1 MGELKMISI
10 RSALLTEAA
19 PARDVPRVLTRP
31 PKLDMLPTGKPPGG
45 GLLLSALVHAAGIFA
60 LLTWLPLLFPG
71 RPLYI
76 ADADPLYVPD
86 NEVLYMP
93 VLPRIENP
101 GSHSDAGSAS
111 KKKAPSLAKSET
123 QASQSTSD
131 RPIPNFAGP
140 QVIVSD
146 LPDWTNNVQTIR
158 RPDLVAPPKQANP
171 VRLQSLVMLPAR
183 ARQATVA
190 PQVDQPLQP
199 VVPDPQELATFRAEE
214 PRVKMPELSMGVPVP
229 TAKVS
234 AETVAPKIASASDR
248 AVPVF
253 STTTPSA
260 PKAVVVINAVSLASE
275 PAPVIPDVEVSG
287 SFIVGPPGAIGAG
300 NVGTAAPGSGTTG
313 AGNAAST
320 GAGGMV
326 AGAGG
331 SADGS
336 SSHPIAGNASGN
348 GMGTNGSQHGT
359 TGTGSISI
367 MGGRPGPGGAGGT
380 PAGTGNGS
388 IPGISISGSVATP
401 GSVAGRSDP
410 AITIGGVAHRNYAI
424 TIISGGNSGGA
435 SRDIGVFSRSDTV
448 YTVYIPMAD
457 AGGGPDWSME
467 YALLGSPAAGNSLLT
482 PPFALKKVRAI
493 GPKPDTNADPGPVFV
508 AGIINEQGKLEGLLA
523 SRASDARAQAAINA
537 LAQWEF
543 LPALLDGKPVACKV
557 LIGVSVMAAETATKQ
572 N

>member
-19 PARDVPRVLTRP
+19 PAQSVPRVLVRP
-31 PKLDMLPTGKPPGG
+31 PKLALLPKGKPPGG
-45 GLLLSALVHAAGIFA
+45 SLLLSALVHAAGVFA

-93 VLPRIENP
+93 ILPHIENP
-101 GSHSDAGSAS
+101 GSHSDAASAS
-111 KKKAPSLAKSET
+111 KKMAPGKAKPET

-131 RPIPNFAGP
+131 RPIPNFPGP

-146 LPDWTNNVQTIR
+146 LPDWTNNIQTIR

-171 VRLQSLVMLPAR
+171 VRLQSMVMLPAR

-199 VVPDPQELATFRAEE
+199 VVPDPQELASFRAEE
-214 PRVKMPELSMGVPVP
+214 PRVKMPELSMGVPVQ

-234 AETVAPKIASASDR
+234 AEAVAPKITSTSDR

-287 SFIVGPPGAIGAG
+287 SFIVGPLGGIGAG

-331 SADGS
+331 STGGS
-336 SSHPIAGNASGN
+336 SSNPIAGNASGN
-348 GMGTNGSQHGT
+348 GMATNGSQHGT
-359 TGTGSISI
+359 TGSGSISI
-367 MGGRPGPGGAGGT
+367 RGGQPGPGGAGGT
-380 PAGTGNGS
+380 PAGMGNGS
-388 IPGISISGSVATP
+388 IPGISISGSTAT
-401 GSVAGRSDP
+401 GSSAAP
-410 AITIGGVAHRNYAI
+410 AITAGGIAHRSYAI
-424 TIISGGNSGGA
+424 TVISGGGSGGA
-435 SRDIGVFSRSDTV
+435 SRDLGVFSRSDTV
-448 YTVYIPMAD
+448 YTVNIPMAD
-457 AGGGPDWSME
+457 AGGGPDWSIE
-467 YALLGSPAAGNSLLT
+467 YALLGSPAAGNDLVT
-482 PPFALKKVRAI
+482 PPFALKKVGAT
-493 GPKPDTNADPGPVFV
+493 GPKPDPNANPGPVFV
-508 AGIINEQGKLEGLLA
+508 IGIINEQGKLEGLRA
-523 SRASDARAQAAINA
+523 SRASDARAQAAVNA

-543 LPALLDGKPVACKV
+543 LPALLDGKPVASKV
-557 LIGVSVMAAETATKQ
+557 LIGTTVMPAEAVTKQ

>member
-1 MGELKMISI
+1 MGELNMISI
-10 RSALLTEAA
+10 RGTLLTEAT
-19 PARDVPRVLTRP
+19 PARAVPRVLIRP
-31 PKLDMLPTGKPPGG
+31 PKLELLPAATPPGG
-45 GLLLSALVHAAGIFA
+45 GLLLSALVHAAGVFA

-101 GSHSDAGSAS
+101 GSHSDVEGAS
-111 KKKAPSLAKSET
+111 KKKAPSLAKRET

-199 VVPDPQELATFRAEE
+199 VVPDPQELATFRADE
-214 PRVKMPELSMGVPVP
+214 PHVKMPELSMGVPVR

-234 AETVAPKIASASDR
+234 AEAVAPKIASASDR
-248 AVPVF
+248 ALPAF
-253 STTTPSA
+253 SATTPSA

-275 PAPVIPDVEVSG
+275 PVPVIPDVEVSG
-287 SFIVGPPGAIGAG
+287 SFVVGPLGGIGAG
-300 NVGTAAPGSGTTG
+300 NIGTAAPGSGTTG

-331 SADGS
+331 STDGS
-336 SSHPIAGNASGN
+336 SSHATAGNASGN
-348 GMGTNGSQHGT
+348 GIGTNGSQRGT
-359 TGTGSISI
+359 AGTGSISI
-367 MGGRPGPGGAGGT
+367 MGGQPGPGGAGGT

-388 IPGISISGSVATP
+388 VPGISISGSI
-401 GSVAGRSDP
+401 AGRSAP
-410 AITIGGVAHRNYAI
+410 AITAGAIAHRSYAI
-424 TIISGGNSGGA
+424 TVISGGSSGGA
-435 SRDIGVFSRSDTV
+435 SRDLGVFSRSDTV
-448 YTVYIPMAD
+448 YTVSIPMAD
-457 AGGGPDWSME
+457 AGGGPDWSIE
-467 YALLGSPAAGNSLLT
+467 YALLGSPAAGNDLVT

-493 GPKPDTNADPGPVFV
+493 GPKPDPNANPGPVFV
-508 AGIINEQGKLEGLLA
+508 IGIINEQGKLEGLRA
-523 SRASDARAQAAINA
+523 SRALDARAQAAVNA

-543 LPALLDGKPVACKV
+543 LPALLNGKPVASKV
-557 LIGVSVMAAETATKQ
+557 LIGITVMPAEAATKQ